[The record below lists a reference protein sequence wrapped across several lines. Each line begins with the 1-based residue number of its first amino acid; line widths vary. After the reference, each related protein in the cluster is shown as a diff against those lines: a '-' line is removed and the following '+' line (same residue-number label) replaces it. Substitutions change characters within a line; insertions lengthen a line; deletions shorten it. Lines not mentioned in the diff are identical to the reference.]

1 MNQELIDQLIA
12 VAIKLTPEIIALIR
26 EIQKQSNPDS
36 PVPTDAEVIAA
47 YEAAFRSSLDKDARW
62 LSVHGLGQNGT

>member
-1 MNQELIDQLIA
+1 MSNELIDQLIA
-12 VAIKLTPEIIALIR
+12 IAIKLTPQIIALIR
-26 EIQKQSNPDS
+26 DAQQRNNPNS

-62 LSVHGLGQNGT
+62 LEAHGT